1 MTAARGTDPDVELVE
16 RHLNQDVQGVE
27 LESARIVVGVGKGVG
42 GPENVPAVAKLA
54 ESIGAS
60 IACTRDVADVGWMPR
75 QTQVGLTGKAIS
87 PDLYIAVGIRGD
99 FNHMVG
105 VQKAGTIIAIN
116 NNNNAR
122 RTPILNSAD
131 YTIIGDWQEYLEP
144 LLEALRPH
152 LG

>member
-1 MTAARGTDPDVELVE
+1 MLPTWAGCHGRLRWASRARP
-16 RHLNQDVQGVE
+16 
-27 LESARIVVGVGKGVG
+27 S
-42 GPENVPAVAKLA
+42 GPE
-54 ESIGAS
+54 
-60 IACTRDVADVGWMPR
+60 
-75 QTQVGLTGKAIS
+75 
-87 PDLYIAVGIRGD
+87 LYIAVGIRGD